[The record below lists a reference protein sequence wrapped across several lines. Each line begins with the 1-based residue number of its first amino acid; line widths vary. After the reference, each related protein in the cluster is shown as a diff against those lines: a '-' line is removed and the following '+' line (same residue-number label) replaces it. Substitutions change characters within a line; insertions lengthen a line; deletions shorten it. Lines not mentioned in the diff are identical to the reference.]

1 LITSS
6 VQNTDGARPS
16 PPAEPRLQVR
26 GRVIRFEAPQPRR
39 PGWYLRCAVS

>member
-16 PPAEPRLQVR
+16 PPAEPRLQAR
-26 GRVIRFEAPQPRR
+26 GRV
-39 PGWYLRCAVS
+39 